1 MQKIILLSLMLASG
15 LTLCPKNWNASS
27 STQTSISTPQGAALG
42 KFSISLAVKD
52 IEASAAFYKKIGFKA
67 IDNIDYAA
75 GKWLI
80 LKKEETK
87 IGLFQ
92 DLFPKNTLTFNP
104 TDARSLYKN
113 LEQENL
119 KAIYSQDL
127 DQAKGPCSFVL
138 SDPDGNP
145 ILFDQHN

>member
-1 MQKIILLSLMLASG
+1 MQKIILLSLMLVSG
-15 LTLCPKNWNASS
+15 LTFFPGSRNTSS
-27 STQTSISTPQGAALG
+27 SFQTSTSPQETSLG

-52 IEASAAFYKKIGFKA
+52 IKASAAFYEKLGFKA
-67 IDNIDYAA
+67 IDNIGCVA

-80 LKKEETK
+80 LQKEETK

-92 DLFPKNTLTFNP
+92 NIIPKNTLTFNP
-104 TDARSLYKN
+104 SDARSLYKN
-113 LEQENL
+113 LEQEEL
-119 KAIYSQDL
+119 KVIYSQGL
-127 DQAKGPCSFVL
+127 EQAEGPCSFML